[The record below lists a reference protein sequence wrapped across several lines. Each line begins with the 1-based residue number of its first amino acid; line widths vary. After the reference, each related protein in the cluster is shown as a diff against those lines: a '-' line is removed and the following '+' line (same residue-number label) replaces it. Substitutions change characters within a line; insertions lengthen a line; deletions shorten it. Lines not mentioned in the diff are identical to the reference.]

1 VRWKRESGR
10 FLRFLVVGSVGAVV
24 DFGVF
29 NLLSGLLH
37 VWPILASA
45 CSFTCAVTSNFAWNR
60 YWTYPDSRS
69 KALRNQVVQFALV
82 SLVGLFIRTP
92 LFAGL
97 SPVWASLL
105 ALYGGP
111 LPLARS
117 QAAYNLALACAV
129 GVVLVWNFIAN
140 RLWTYNDVS

>member
-1 VRWKRESGR
+1 MRWRRESGR

-24 DFGVF
+24 DFGIF
-29 NLLSGLLH
+29 NLLSGELH
-37 VWPILASA
+37 VYPVLASA
-45 CSFTCAVTSNFAWNR
+45 CSFTCAVTSNFFWNR
-60 YWTYPDSRS
+60 YWTYPDSRA
-69 KALRNQVVQFALV
+69 KAVRNQVGQFALV

-97 SPVWASLL
+97 APVWGSVL
-105 ALYGGP
+105 ALWHGP
-111 LPLARS
+111 LPISAA
-117 QAAYNLALACAV
+117 QAANNLALACAV